1 MRLDSKIPMFN
12 QKREAPKLVK
22 KLPLGIN
29 GIKVDKINNAE
40 ESNITL
46 LFLKYK
52 KKDLNKI

>member
-1 MRLDSKIPMFN
+1 MFN

-52 KKDLNKI
+52 KKDLNKKNEQ